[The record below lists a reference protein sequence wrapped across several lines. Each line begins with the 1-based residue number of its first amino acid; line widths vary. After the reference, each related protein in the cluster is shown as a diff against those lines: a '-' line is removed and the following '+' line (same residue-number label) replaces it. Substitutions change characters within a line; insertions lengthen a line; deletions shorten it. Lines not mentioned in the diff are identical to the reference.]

1 MQKPSSSNEWFIGV
15 AFLAL
20 AMATHFLLGVH
31 ALVRVVGATCVLT
44 GLYWVL
50 RRRIPVGWEGQPPS
64 FHVTGVLAV
73 VLGLLL
79 AAFGVLLVCFAPVAA
94 CVLGWSESS
103 AC

>member
-1 MQKPSSSNEWFIGV
+1 MQSRTSRSARFLGL

-20 AMATHFLLGVH
+20 AMATYFLLGVH
-31 ALVRVVGATCVLT
+31 ALVRFAGVACALT
-44 GLYWVL
+44 GLYWVVT
-50 RRRIPVGWEGQPPS
+50 RRIPVGWEGQPPS

-73 VLGLLL
+73 SLGVVMVV
-79 AAFGVLLVCFAPVAA
+79 FGISLVYFAPVAA